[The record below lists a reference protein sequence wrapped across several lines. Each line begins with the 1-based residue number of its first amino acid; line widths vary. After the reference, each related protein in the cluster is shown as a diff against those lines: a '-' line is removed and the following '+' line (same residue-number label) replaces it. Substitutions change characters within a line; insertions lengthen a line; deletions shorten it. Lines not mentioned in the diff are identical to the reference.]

1 MKLPTQE
8 QNKPPVQPPA
18 SAPPVAPPA
27 ETPPSEKPVV
37 APAGDP
43 ASPPQKPVRPERLSP
58 DHWDDE
64 KGELKLD
71 ALLDAHSQTQTK
83 LGELE
88 SRFATVP
95 DSPDKYEATV
105 DAVKALLPADIKL
118 PEDFALLPNDHP
130 VMVGG
135 KKLAHELGIPAAD
148 FPKLVA
154 FEVQRQVGEANELT
168 EAAAAQRTLLGE
180 KADARISAV
189 ETWLKGRVGEEH
201 ARHMNAMLFSA
212 KHIEAF
218 ESLIKQFGTGGAPP
232 LNRTGQEPGKPG
244 LSDEEYGRMSPAQ
257 KITYART
264 GKVA

>member
-1 MKLPTQE
+1 MQE
-8 QNKPPVQPPA
+8 QNKPPAQAPA
-18 SAPPVAPPA
+18 SAPQVQPPA
-27 ETPPSEKPVV
+27 ETPPSDKPAA
-37 APAGDP
+37 APAVETASAP
-43 ASPPQKPVRPERLSP
+43 APEKTARPERLSP

-64 KGELKLD
+64 KGAVKLD
-71 ALLDAHSQTQTK
+71 ALLDAHSDVTTK
-83 LGELE
+83 LGELQ

-118 PEDFALLPNDHP
+118 PEDFELLPNDHP

-154 FEVQRQVGEANELT
+154 FEVQRQLGEAKEMS
-168 EAAAAQRTLLGE
+168 EAAAAQRVLLGQ
-180 KADARISAV
+180 KADDRIAAV

-201 ARHMNAMLFSA
+201 SRHLNAMLFSA

-232 LNRTGQEPGKPG
+232 LTRTGQETGKPG
-244 LSDEEYGRMSPAQ
+244 LSDEEYGRMSAAQ